1 MTTPTALA
9 DGRTA
14 SGPGPSPSGPGPSPS
29 GWSASLRRLNALA
42 RAELILLIR
51 NRSAIFVAL
60 VLPIVM
66 IFSIRASLE
75 QIDLAGT
82 GLSVAGAALTGGIG
96 IVLVQVVYMNLVTG
110 YVTRREELVLKRLR
124 TGEVTDR
131 EILISTALPSV
142 ALAVIQ
148 SVLLVVAGAI
158 AFDLSAPKRPEL
170 FLLGLLAG
178 FVMMSALA
186 AATSAATRTVQ
197 TSQITTLPL
206 FFISLFASGII
217 VPLGV
222 FPDKLAA
229 VFELLPLTGVMT
241 LVRHGWLGGVE
252 TGDLLTAA
260 VAALAWTAFA
270 VFAVRRW
277 FRWDPRG

>member
-1 MTTPTALA
+1 MTTPTTLA

-14 SGPGPSPSGPGPSPS
+14 PERSPSPAPS

-142 ALAVIQ
+142 ALAVLQ

-158 AFDLSAPKRPEL
+158 AFDLSAPKRPDL
-170 FLLGLLAG
+170 FLLGLLVG

-186 AATSAATRTVQ
+186 AATSAVTRTVQ
-197 TSQITTLPL
+197 TSQLTTLPL
-206 FFISLFASGII
+206 FFISLFASGIF
-217 VPLGV
+217 VPLDV

-252 TGDLLTAA
+252 GGDLVTAVVAA
-260 VAALAWTAFA
+260 VAWTAFA

>member
-1 MTTPTALA
+1 MTTPTVLA
-9 DGRTA
+9 DDRTA
-14 SGPGPSPSGPGPSPS
+14 PGRAPSPPSKA
-29 GWSASLRRLNALA
+29 SASARRLTALA
-42 RAELILLIR
+42 RAELILLLR

-66 IFSIRASLE
+66 IFSIRASLQ

-82 GLSVAGAALTGGIG
+82 GLSIAGAALTGGIG
-96 IVLVQVVYMNLVTG
+96 IVLVQVVYMTLVTG

-131 EILISTALPSV
+131 EILAANALPAV
-142 ALAVIQ
+142 ALALVQ
-148 SVLLVVAGAI
+148 VVLLVAAGAV

-170 FLLGLLAG
+170 FLAGLLVG
-178 FVMMSALA
+178 LLMMSGLA
-186 AATSAATRTVQ
+186 AATSAVTRTVQ
-197 TSQITTLPL
+197 TSQLTTLPL
-206 FFISLFASGII
+206 FFVSLFASGIF
-217 VPLGV
+217 VPLDV
-222 FPDKLAA
+222 FPDGLAS

-241 LVRHGWLGGVE
+241 LIRHGWLGGVE
-252 TGDLLTAA
+252 GGDLLTAT

-270 VFAVRRW
+270 VFAVQRW

>member
-1 MTTPTALA
+1 MTTPTTLA

-14 SGPGPSPSGPGPSPS
+14 PERSPSPAPL

-142 ALAVIQ
+142 ALAVLQ

-158 AFDLSAPKRPEL
+158 AFDLSAPKRPDL
-170 FLLGLLAG
+170 FLLGLLVG

-186 AATSAATRTVQ
+186 AATSAVTRTVQ
-197 TSQITTLPL
+197 TSQLTTLPL
-206 FFISLFASGII
+206 FFVSLFASGIF
-217 VPLGV
+217 VPLDV

-252 TGDLLTAA
+252 GGDLVTAV
-260 VAALAWTAFA
+260 VAALAWTVFA

>member
-9 DGRTA
+9 EGRTA
-14 SGPGPSPSGPGPSPS
+14 PGPGPSPS

-206 FFISLFASGII
+206 FFVSLFASGIF
-217 VPLGV
+217 VPLDV
-222 FPDKLAA
+222 FPEKLAA

>member
-1 MTTPTALA
+1 MTTPSALA

-14 SGPGPSPSGPGPSPS
+14 PERSPSPAPS

-142 ALAVIQ
+142 ALAVLQ

-170 FLLGLLAG
+170 FLLGLLVG

-186 AATSAATRTVQ
+186 AATSAVTRTVQ
-197 TSQITTLPL
+197 TSQLTTLPL
-206 FFISLFASGII
+206 FFVSLFASGIF
-217 VPLGV
+217 VPLDI

-252 TGDLLTAA
+252 GGDLVTAV

>member
-1 MTTPTALA
+1 MTTPTTLA

-14 SGPGPSPSGPGPSPS
+14 PERSPSPAPS

-142 ALAVIQ
+142 ALAVLQ

-158 AFDLSAPKRPEL
+158 AFDLSAPKRPDL
-170 FLLGLLAG
+170 FLLGLLVG

-186 AATSAATRTVQ
+186 AATSAVTRTVQ
-197 TSQITTLPL
+197 TSQLTTLPL
-206 FFISLFASGII
+206 FFVSLFASGIF
-217 VPLGV
+217 VPLDV

-252 TGDLLTAA
+252 GGDLVTAVVAA
-260 VAALAWTAFA
+260 VAWTAFA

>member
-1 MTTPTALA
+1 MTTPTTLS

-14 SGPGPSPSGPGPSPS
+14 PERSPSPAPS

-142 ALAVIQ
+142 ALAVLQ

-170 FLLGLLAG
+170 FLLGLLVG

-186 AATSAATRTVQ
+186 AATSAVTRTVQ
-197 TSQITTLPL
+197 TSQLTTLPL
-206 FFISLFASGII
+206 FFVSLFASGIF
-217 VPLGV
+217 VPLDV
-222 FPDKLAA
+222 FPDKLAT

-252 TGDLLTAA
+252 GGDLVTAV

>member
-14 SGPGPSPSGPGPSPS
+14 PERSPSPAPS

-142 ALAVIQ
+142 ALAVLQ

-170 FLLGLLAG
+170 FLLGLLVG

-186 AATSAATRTVQ
+186 AATSAVTRTVQ
-197 TSQITTLPL
+197 TSQLTTLPL
-206 FFISLFASGII
+206 FFVSLFASGIF
-217 VPLGV
+217 VPLDV

-252 TGDLLTAA
+252 GGDLVTAV

>member
-1 MTTPTALA
+1 MTTPTVLA
-9 DGRTA
+9 DDRTTPGR
-14 SGPGPSPSGPGPSPS
+14 SPSSPS
-29 GWSASLRRLNALA
+29 KASASARRLTALA
-42 RAELILLIR
+42 RAELILLVR

-66 IFSIRASLE
+66 IFSIRASLQ

-82 GLSVAGAALTGGIG
+82 GLSIAGAALTGGIG
-96 IVLVQVVYMNLVTG
+96 IVLVQVVYMTLVTG

-131 EILISTALPSV
+131 EILAANALPAV
-142 ALAVIQ
+142 ALALVQ
-148 SVLLVVAGAI
+148 VVLLVAAGAV

-170 FLLGLLAG
+170 FLAGLLVG
-178 FVMMSALA
+178 LVMMSGLA
-186 AATSAATRTVQ
+186 AATSAVTRTVQ
-197 TSQITTLPL
+197 TSQLTTLPL
-206 FFISLFASGII
+206 FFVSLFASGIF
-217 VPLGV
+217 VPLEI
-222 FPDKLAA
+222 FPDGLAS

-241 LVRHGWLGGVE
+241 LIRHGWLGGVE
-252 TGDLLTAA
+252 GGDLLTAA

-270 VFAVRRW
+270 VFAVQRW

>member
-1 MTTPTALA
+1 MTTPTTLA

-14 SGPGPSPSGPGPSPS
+14 PERSLSPAPS

-142 ALAVIQ
+142 ALAVLQ

-158 AFDLSAPKRPEL
+158 AFDLSAPKRPDL
-170 FLLGLLAG
+170 FLLGLLVG

-186 AATSAATRTVQ
+186 AATSAVTRTVQ
-197 TSQITTLPL
+197 TSQLTTLPL
-206 FFISLFASGII
+206 FFVSLFASGIF
-217 VPLGV
+217 VPLDV

-252 TGDLLTAA
+252 GGDLVTAV

>member
-1 MTTPTALA
+1 M
-9 DGRTA
+9 
-14 SGPGPSPSGPGPSPS
+14 
-29 GWSASLRRLNALA
+29 
-42 RAELILLIR
+42 
-51 NRSAIFVAL
+51 
-60 VLPIVM
+60 
-66 IFSIRASLE
+66 
-75 QIDLAGT
+75 
-82 GLSVAGAALTGGIG
+82 
-96 IVLVQVVYMNLVTG
+96 LVQVVYMNLVTG

>member
-1 MTTPTALA
+1 MTTPTTLA

-14 SGPGPSPSGPGPSPS
+14 PERSPSPAPS

-142 ALAVIQ
+142 ALAVLQ

-158 AFDLSAPKRPEL
+158 AFDLSAPKRPDL
-170 FLLGLLAG
+170 FLLGLLVG

-186 AATSAATRTVQ
+186 AATSAVTRTVQ
-197 TSQITTLPL
+197 TSQLTTLPL
-206 FFISLFASGII
+206 FFVSLFASGIF
-217 VPLGV
+217 VPLDV

-252 TGDLLTAA
+252 GGDLVTAV
-260 VAALAWTAFA
+260 VAALAWTVFA

>member
-1 MTTPTALA
+1 MTTPTVLA
-9 DGRTA
+9 DDRTA
-14 SGPGPSPSGPGPSPS
+14 PGRSPSSPS
-29 GWSASLRRLNALA
+29 KASASVRRLTALA
-42 RAELILLIR
+42 RAELILLVR

-66 IFSIRASLE
+66 IFSIRASLQ

-82 GLSVAGAALTGGIG
+82 GLSIAGAALTGGIG
-96 IVLVQVVYMNLVTG
+96 IVLVQVVYMTLVTG

-131 EILISTALPSV
+131 EILAANALPAV
-142 ALAVIQ
+142 ALALVQ
-148 SVLLVVAGAI
+148 VVLLVAAGAV

-170 FLLGLLAG
+170 FLAGLLVG
-178 FVMMSALA
+178 LVMMSGLA
-186 AATSAATRTVQ
+186 AATSAVTRTVQ
-197 TSQITTLPL
+197 TSQLTTLPL
-206 FFISLFASGII
+206 FFVSLFASGIF
-217 VPLGV
+217 VPLDI
-222 FPDKLAA
+222 FPDGLAS

-241 LVRHGWLGGVE
+241 LIRHGWLGGVE
-252 TGDLLTAA
+252 GGDLLTAA

-270 VFAVRRW
+270 VFAVQRW

>member
-1 MTTPTALA
+1 MTTTTVLTDP
-9 DGRTA
+9 RR
-14 SGPGPSPSGPGPSPS
+14 SPSPPSKA
-29 GWSASLRRLNALA
+29 SASARRLTALA
-42 RAELILLIR
+42 RAELILLLR

-60 VLPIVM
+60 VLPVVM
-66 IFSIRASLE
+66 IFSIRASLQ

-82 GLSVAGAALTGGIG
+82 GLSIAGAALTGGIG
-96 IVLVQVVYMNLVTG
+96 IVLVQVVYMTLVTG

-131 EILISTALPSV
+131 EILAANALPAV
-142 ALAVIQ
+142 ALALLQV
-148 SVLLVVAGAI
+148 VLLVAAGAV

-170 FLLGLLAG
+170 FLAGLLVG
-178 FVMMSALA
+178 LVMMSGLA
-186 AATSAATRTVQ
+186 AATSAVTRTVQ
-197 TSQITTLPL
+197 TSQLTTLPL
-206 FFISLFASGII
+206 FFVSLFASGIF
-217 VPLGV
+217 VPLEI
-222 FPDKLAA
+222 FPDGLAS

-252 TGDLLTAA
+252 GGDLLTAG

-270 VFAVRRW
+270 VFAVQRW

>member
-14 SGPGPSPSGPGPSPS
+14 PERSPSPSPS

-142 ALAVIQ
+142 ALAVLQ

-170 FLLGLLAG
+170 FLLGLLVG

-186 AATSAATRTVQ
+186 AATSAVTRTVQ
-197 TSQITTLPL
+197 TSQLTTLPL
-206 FFISLFASGII
+206 FFVSLFASGIF
-217 VPLGV
+217 VPLDV
-222 FPDKLAA
+222 FPDRLAA

-252 TGDLLTAA
+252 GGDLVTAV

>member
-1 MTTPTALA
+1 MTTPTVLA
-9 DGRTA
+9 DDRTA
-14 SGPGPSPSGPGPSPS
+14 PGRSPSSPS
-29 GWSASLRRLNALA
+29 KASASARRLTALA
-42 RAELILLIR
+42 RAELILLVR

-66 IFSIRASLE
+66 IFSIRASLQ

-82 GLSVAGAALTGGIG
+82 GLSIAGAALTGGIG
-96 IVLVQVVYMNLVTG
+96 IVLVQVVYMTLVTG

-131 EILISTALPSV
+131 EILAANALPAV
-142 ALAVIQ
+142 ALALLQV
-148 SVLLVVAGAI
+148 VLLVAAGAV

-170 FLLGLLAG
+170 FLAGLLVG
-178 FVMMSALA
+178 LVMMSGLA
-186 AATSAATRTVQ
+186 AATSAVTRTVQ
-197 TSQITTLPL
+197 TSQLTTLPL
-206 FFISLFASGII
+206 FFVSLFASGIF
-217 VPLGV
+217 VPLDI
-222 FPDKLAA
+222 FPDGLAS

-241 LVRHGWLGGVE
+241 LIRHGWLGGVE
-252 TGDLLTAA
+252 GGDLLTAA

-270 VFAVRRW
+270 VFAVQRW

>member
-1 MTTPTALA
+1 MTTPTVLA
-9 DGRTA
+9 DDRTA
-14 SGPGPSPSGPGPSPS
+14 PGRSPSSPS
-29 GWSASLRRLNALA
+29 KASASARRLTALA
-42 RAELILLIR
+42 RAELILLVR

-66 IFSIRASLE
+66 IFSIRASLQ

-82 GLSVAGAALTGGIG
+82 GLSIAGAALTGGIG
-96 IVLVQVVYMNLVTG
+96 IVLVQVVYMTLVTG

-131 EILISTALPSV
+131 EILAANALPAV
-142 ALAVIQ
+142 ALALVQ
-148 SVLLVVAGAI
+148 VVLLVAAGAV

-170 FLLGLLAG
+170 FLAGLLVG
-178 FVMMSALA
+178 LVMMSGLA
-186 AATSAATRTVQ
+186 AATSAVTRTVQ
-197 TSQITTLPL
+197 TSQLTTLPL
-206 FFISLFASGII
+206 FFVSLFASGIF
-217 VPLGV
+217 VPLDI
-222 FPDKLAA
+222 FPDGLAS

-241 LVRHGWLGGVE
+241 LIRHGWLGGVE
-252 TGDLLTAA
+252 GGDLLTAA

-270 VFAVRRW
+270 VFAVQRW

>member
-1 MTTPTALA
+1 MTTPTALTDDRA
-9 DGRTA
+9 APGR
-14 SGPGPSPSGPGPSPS
+14 SPSKA
-29 GWSASLRRLNALA
+29 SASARRLTALA
-42 RAELILLIR
+42 RAEMVLLIR

-66 IFSIRASLE
+66 IFSIRASLQ

-82 GLSVAGAALTGGIG
+82 GLSIAGAALTGGIG

-131 EILISTALPSV
+131 EILIATALPSI
-142 ALAVIQ
+142 ALALVQ
-148 SVLLVVAGAI
+148 CVLLVAAGAV

-170 FLLGLLAG
+170 FLVGLVVGL
-178 FVMMSALA
+178 VLMSALA
-186 AATSAATRTVQ
+186 AATSAMTRTVQ
-197 TSQITTLPL
+197 TSQLTTLPL
-206 FFISLFASGII
+206 FFVSLFGSGIF
-217 VPLGV
+217 VPLDI
-222 FPDKLAA
+222 FPDALAT
-229 VFELLPLTGVMT
+229 VLELLPLTGVMT

-252 TGDLLTAA
+252 GGDLVTAA
-260 VAALAWTAFA
+260 VAALAWTAFG
-270 VFAVRRW
+270 VFAVQRW

>member
-9 DGRTA
+9 EGRTA
-14 SGPGPSPSGPGPSPS
+14 PGPGPSPS

-222 FPDKLAA
+222 FPEKLAA

-252 TGDLLTAA
+252 TGDLVTAA

>member
-1 MTTPTALA
+1 MTTPTVLA
-9 DGRTA
+9 NDRTA
-14 SGPGPSPSGPGPSPS
+14 PGRSPSSPS
-29 GWSASLRRLNALA
+29 KASASVRRLTALA
-42 RAELILLIR
+42 RAELILLVR

-66 IFSIRASLE
+66 IFSIRASLQ

-96 IVLVQVVYMNLVTG
+96 IVLVQVVYMTLVTG

-131 EILISTALPSV
+131 EILAANALPAV
-142 ALAVIQ
+142 ALALVQ
-148 SVLLVVAGAI
+148 VVLLVAAGAV

-170 FLLGLLAG
+170 FLAGLLVG
-178 FVMMSALA
+178 LVMMSGLA
-186 AATSAATRTVQ
+186 AATSAVTRTVQ
-197 TSQITTLPL
+197 TSQLTTLPL
-206 FFISLFASGII
+206 FFVSLFASGIF
-217 VPLGV
+217 VPLEI
-222 FPDKLAA
+222 FPDGLAS

-241 LVRHGWLGGVE
+241 LIRHGWLGGVE
-252 TGDLLTAA
+252 GGDLLTAA

-270 VFAVRRW
+270 VFAVQRW

>member
-9 DGRTA
+9 EGRTA
-14 SGPGPSPSGPGPSPS
+14 PGPGPSPSSR
-29 GWSASLRRLNALA
+29 SASLRRLNALA

-158 AFDLSAPKRPEL
+158 AFDLTAPKRPEL

-186 AATSAATRTVQ
+186 AATSAMTRTVQ

-206 FFISLFASGII
+206 FFVSLFASGII
-217 VPLGV
+217 VPLDV
-222 FPDKLAA
+222 FPDRLAA

>member
-1 MTTPTALA
+1 MTTPTTLA

-14 SGPGPSPSGPGPSPS
+14 PERSPSPAPS

-142 ALAVIQ
+142 ALAVLQ

-158 AFDLSAPKRPEL
+158 AFDLSAPKRPDL
-170 FLLGLLAG
+170 FLLGLLVG

-186 AATSAATRTVQ
+186 AATSAVTRTVQ
-197 TSQITTLPL
+197 TSQLTTLPL
-206 FFISLFASGII
+206 FFVSLFASGIF
-217 VPLGV
+217 VPLDV

-252 TGDLLTAA
+252 GGDLVTAV
-260 VAALAWTAFA
+260 VAALAWTTFA

>member
-14 SGPGPSPSGPGPSPS
+14 PERSPSPSSS

-142 ALAVIQ
+142 ALAVLQ

-170 FLLGLLAG
+170 FLLGLLVG

-186 AATSAATRTVQ
+186 AATSAVTRTVQ
-197 TSQITTLPL
+197 TSQLTTLPL
-206 FFISLFASGII
+206 FFVSLFASGIF
-217 VPLGV
+217 VPLDV

-252 TGDLLTAA
+252 GGDLVTAV
-260 VAALAWTAFA
+260 VAALAWTVFA

>member
-14 SGPGPSPSGPGPSPS
+14 PERSPSPAGR
-29 GWSASLRRLNALA
+29 SASLRRLNALA

-142 ALAVIQ
+142 ALAVLQ

-170 FLLGLLAG
+170 FLLGLLVG

-186 AATSAATRTVQ
+186 AATSAVTRTVQ
-197 TSQITTLPL
+197 TSQLTTLPL
-206 FFISLFASGII
+206 FFVSLFASGIF
-217 VPLGV
+217 VPLDV

-252 TGDLLTAA
+252 GGDLVTAV